1 MPRQREGAVTVRDP
15 GGKRL
20 KVPSWML
27 DDDVSQ
33 VQLANQVTI
42 SVAALQALD
51 ELILLHQLHLP
62 VQRPKTRHCG
72 FYATNSAECVDLPP
86 DQEGAS

>member
-1 MPRQREGAVTVRDP
+1 MPQKREGAVTVRDP

-27 DDDVSQ
+27 DDDASR

-42 SVAALQALD
+42 SLAALQALD
-51 ELILLHQLHLP
+51 ELIRLHQLHLSA
-62 VQRPKTRHCG
+62 QRPQTHHCG
-72 FYATNSAECVDLPP
+72 LYATNTAECDDLPGP
-86 DQEGAS
+86 QEGSS